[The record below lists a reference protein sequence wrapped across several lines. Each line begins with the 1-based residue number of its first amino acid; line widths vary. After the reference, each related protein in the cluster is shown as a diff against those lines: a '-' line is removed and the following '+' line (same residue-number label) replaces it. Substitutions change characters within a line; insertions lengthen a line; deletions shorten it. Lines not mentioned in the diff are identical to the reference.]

1 MDQRPENVD
10 MNNLSE
16 EQAVDI
22 ERLKNFKIKSHM
34 LNKPCGCG
42 SGKKFKRCH
51 APIIRNLKRKIN
63 ENTSIGN

>member
-1 MDQRPENVD
+1 MEQRPENVD

-42 SGKKFKRCH
+42 SGKKFKVCH
-51 APIIRNLKRKIN
+51 GKDLV
-63 ENTSIGN
+63 